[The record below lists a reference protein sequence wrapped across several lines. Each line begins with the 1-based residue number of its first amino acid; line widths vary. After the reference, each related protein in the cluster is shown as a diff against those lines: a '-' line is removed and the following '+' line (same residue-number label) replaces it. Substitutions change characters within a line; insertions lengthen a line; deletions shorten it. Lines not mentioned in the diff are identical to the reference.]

1 MRALRIAV
9 LTALG
14 AGGTV
19 LLGWWTLV
27 VVGALR
33 GLPVLPR
40 RGAAVEAAV
49 AGGLA
54 WAVLLGW
61 SALRGP
67 VWQLAQEVAPI
78 FGLPPWMLPTTTLV
92 FAIVAAGSAA
102 LAVRE
107 AMPAR

>member
-14 AGGTV
+14 AGGTIV
-19 LLGWWTLV
+19 LGWWTLV
-27 VVGALR
+27 IVGALR
-33 GLPVLPR
+33 GLPALPR
-40 RGAAVEAAV
+40 RGAVVEAAA

-67 VWQLAQEVAPI
+67 VWRLAQEVGPI
-78 FGLPPWMLPTTTLV
+78 FGLPPWTLLATTLV

-102 LAVRE
+102 LAVHE

>member
-9 LTALG
+9 LTVLG
-14 AGGTV
+14 AGATIV
-19 LLGWWTLV
+19 LGWWTLV
-27 VVGALR
+27 VVGGLR
-33 GLPVLPR
+33 GMPVLPR
-40 RGAAVEAAV
+40 RGTAVEAAV

-54 WAVLLGW
+54 WALVLGW

-67 VWQLAQEVAPI
+67 VWRLAREVSPI
-78 FGLPPWMLPTTTLV
+78 FGLPPWGLLTVTLA

-102 LAVRE
+102 MVVRE